1 MDCELRIEKIQNPK
15 LKDKEGII
23 KMIVVRTFIAI
34 NMTSEIKETLSK
46 IQSELKKA
54 NADVK
59 WVGHEGMHITLKFL
73 GNVIIGQLES
83 VYQMV
88 LEATSNF
95 NQFPLSL
102 TSVGAFPN
110 LSSPKVIWVGV
121 DKGKEECIK
130 LAKRI
135 DDNLL
140 RLGFPVE
147 QKEIIPH
154 LTLGRVK
161 SQRDRNELAKLI
173 TKLKTNSFGQMEV
186 SNIEV
191 MGSQLTPKG
200 AIYTSLRE
208 LALMK

>member
-1 MDCELRIEKIQNPK
+1 
-15 LKDKEGII
+15 
-23 KMIVVRTFIAI
+23 MIAVRTFIAI
-34 NMTSEIKETLSK
+34 NMTDEIKEILIK

-73 GNVIIGQLES
+73 GNVMIGQLES

-88 LEATSNF
+88 LEATSHF
-95 NQFPLSL
+95 NQFSLSL
-102 TSVGAFPN
+102 TSIGAFPN
-110 LSSPKVIWVGV
+110 LSSPKVVWVGV
-121 DKGKEECIK
+121 DKGKEECIE

-147 QKEIIPH
+147 QKEFIPH

-161 SQRDRNELAKLI
+161 SPRDRKELSKLI
-173 TKLKTNSFGQMEV
+173 SKLKFESFGQMEV
-186 SNIEV
+186 SSIEV

-200 AIYTSLRE
+200 AIYTTMRE
-208 LALMK
+208 LTLMKGK

>member
-1 MDCELRIEKIQNPK
+1 
-15 LKDKEGII
+15 
-23 KMIVVRTFIAI
+23 MIGVRTFIAI
-34 NMTSEIKETLSK
+34 NMTDEIKETLIK

-59 WVGHEGMHITLKFL
+59 WVSHEGMHITLKFL

-95 NQFPLSL
+95 NQFSLSL

-110 LSSPKVIWVGV
+110 LSSPKVVWVGV
-121 DKGKEECIK
+121 DKGKEECLE

-147 QKEIIPH
+147 QKEVIPH

-161 SQRDRNELAKLI
+161 SPHGRNELSKLI
-173 TKLKTNSFGQMEV
+173 SNLKPKSFGQMEV
-186 SNIEV
+186 DKIEV

-200 AIYTSLRE
+200 AIYTPLRE
-208 LALMK
+208 LALMKGE